1 MKASDLMTTQVVSVG
16 PEAGIDEI
24 LAILLER
31 RISGVPVVDAGRVVG
46 SVGEYELLHRH
57 EIGTQEPSAPANWWR
72 RLTRVGSPSAAYVK
86 SHGRH
91 ARDVMDTR
99 VVSVT
104 EDAPISEVASIFNAR
119 HVRRVPV
126 LRGEQLVGILTRA
139 DLVRAL
145 AVRKQ
150 PVPASAEGN
159 DEAIRVRLLREL
171 EGQPWW
177 QPQASA
183 VFVSKG
189 VVKYVG
195 LCESDDERRAARVM
209 AENIPGVRG
218 VSDMRQRA
226 ADGESMI

>member
-1 MKASDLMTTQVVSVG
+1 MNASDLMTTQVVSVG
-16 PEAGIDEI
+16 PETGIDEI

-31 RISGVPVVDAGRVVG
+31 RISGVPVVDAGRVIG
-46 SVGEYELLHRH
+46 SVGEGELLHRH
-57 EIGTQEPSAPANWWR
+57 EIGTQDSSAPANWWR
-72 RLTRVGSPSAAYVK
+72 RLVGVASPSAAYVK

-91 ARDVMDTR
+91 ARDFMDTR

-104 EDAPISEVASIFNAR
+104 EDTPISEVASIFNAR

-126 LRGEQLVGILTRA
+126 LRGEELVGILTRA

-145 AVRKQ
+145 AGIKK
-150 PVPASAEGN
+150 PSPPSPEAN

-171 EGQPWW
+171 NVQPWW
-177 QPQASA
+177 QPQSSA

-195 LCESDDERRAARVM
+195 QCESDDERRAARVM

-218 VSDMRQRA
+218 VSDTRMRA